1 MFQKIQKGCEEY
13 TAIDYCFAYKI
24 KPPRLEFFATVPYNC
39 HDDIFSHSKYAITDQ
54 PETPLGFFSGRL
66 SSPRLLGDICTLVV
80 GKRKVDFGLGGECIR
95 NISRGKIFIERPT
108 LGGVMNDERYSGSVS
123 IKPVKRKLS
132 GFRIG
137 NVRQLKMYENKGHEI
152 FLNVH
157 TELSKEKSISHVWVL
172 TEASVWAQD
181 VSLSNSEPIMPN
193 MFPRYANV

>member
-1 MFQKIQKGCEEY
+1 
-13 TAIDYCFAYKI
+13 KI

-80 GKRKVDFGLGGECIR
+80 GKRKVDFGLDSASSTEVVLVDITGFSLGGECIR
-95 NISRGKIFIERPT
+95 NISRGKIFIERST

-137 NVRQLKMYENKGHEI
+137 NVRQLKMHEN
-152 FLNVH
+152 
-157 TELSKEKSISHVWVL
+157 
-172 TEASVWAQD
+172 AQCITD
-181 VSLSNSEPIMPN
+181 
-193 MFPRYANV
+193 